1 MPKIKNNSFAAAD
14 SKSCKTCL
22 VSFSQLLILHLPK
35 KRKKKKN
42 INTVFSRFFKLRKRL
57 STSKLAMTYFQSVL
71 VISSANAKVS
81 LTVYSLIINGDK
93 LGARNFANLYDCVLM
108 ASSIGLKGGQIL
120 MTGLCILK
128 N

>member
-1 MPKIKNNSFAAAD
+1 
-14 SKSCKTCL
+14 
-22 VSFSQLLILHLPK
+22 
-35 KRKKKKN
+35 
-42 INTVFSRFFKLRKRL
+42 
-57 STSKLAMTYFQSVL
+57 MTYFLPVL

-108 ASSIGLKGGQIL
+108 TSSIALKGGQIL
-120 MTGLCILK
+120 MAGFFILK

>member
-1 MPKIKNNSFAAAD
+1 
-14 SKSCKTCL
+14 
-22 VSFSQLLILHLPK
+22 
-35 KRKKKKN
+35 
-42 INTVFSRFFKLRKRL
+42 
-57 STSKLAMTYFQSVL
+57 MTYFQSVL

-93 LGARNFANLYDCVLM
+93 LGARNFVNLYDCVLM

>member
-1 MPKIKNNSFAAAD
+1 
-14 SKSCKTCL
+14 
-22 VSFSQLLILHLPK
+22 
-35 KRKKKKN
+35 
-42 INTVFSRFFKLRKRL
+42 
-57 STSKLAMTYFQSVL
+57 MTYFQSVL

-81 LTVYSLIINGDK
+81 LTVYSLIINGYK

>member
-1 MPKIKNNSFAAAD
+1 
-14 SKSCKTCL
+14 
-22 VSFSQLLILHLPK
+22 
-35 KRKKKKN
+35 
-42 INTVFSRFFKLRKRL
+42 
-57 STSKLAMTYFQSVL
+57 MTYFQSVL